1 MEIDWFTFS
10 FQIINFLVLVW
21 LLKRFLYKPII
32 NAMDRREESITQRV
46 NEAMSARQD
55 AEREAE
61 DYRLKSQELDHA
73 REKLLVEASRDVEE
87 WKQGR
92 FQEARTDVDRT
103 RAEWLRS
110 IKRERAAFLRDL
122 RQRAGRQV
130 HAMSRRVLAK
140 LCGDS
145 LEAQVI
151 DSFLE
156 RLQQVDEQQ
165 RLEIAASIRNSHHK
179 IFVETGFELPDESR
193 NQVCSVISKYLT
205 DGIDIEFKVVPEL
218 ICGIELKAAGFKVAW
233 SAAETLDELE
243 DEFAHA
249 LDQTVPR

>member
-32 NAMDRREESITQRV
+32 NAMDRREEKITQRV
-46 NEAMSARQD
+46 NEALSARQD

-61 DYRLKSQELDHA
+61 DYRRKSQQLDHA
-73 REKLLVEASRDVEE
+73 REELLAEAGRDAED
-87 WKQGR
+87 WKHER
-92 FQEARTDVDRT
+92 LQEARTDVE
-103 RAEWLRS
+103 RARGEWQRS

-122 RQRAGRQV
+122 RQRAGKQV
-130 HAMSRRVLAK
+130 HAMSRHVLEK

-145 LEAQVI
+145 LEDQVI
-151 DSFLE
+151 ESFLA

-165 RLEIAASIRNSHHK
+165 RSEIAASIRNSHHK

-193 NQVCSVISKYLT
+193 DRVCSIIHKYLT
-205 DGIDIEFKVVPEL
+205 DGVDIEFKVVPEL
-218 ICGIELKAAGFKVAW
+218 ICGIELKAAGYKVAW

-243 DEFAHA
+243 DEFANA